1 MVKRL
6 ATAMLAVV
14 LLSAAGWY
22 GWQLGPWAD
31 TATKE
36 YGVPIDFA
44 SLERKASPNQYLIAP
59 DGATPRAK
67 PDAGSP
73 VFGVAPDRL
82 RDAFLAV
89 VSEAPR
95 TKLLNQSADGL
106 RLSLV
111 QRSAVLRFP
120 DYIDVSILPRR
131 RRWFNHRHLQPLPL
145 RLFRHGRQPAAGGG
159 MDDGPADARPL
170 YADLRDFR
178 LGTAGR

>member
-1 MVKRL
+1 MAKRL
-6 ATAMLAVV
+6 ATALLAVV

-59 DGATPRAK
+59 VGATPRAK
-67 PDAGSP
+67 PDAESP
-73 VFGVAPDRL
+73 VFAVPPERL

-95 TKLLNQSADGL
+95 TKLLNQSVDGL

-111 QRSAVLRFP
+111 QRSALLRFP
-120 DYIDVSILPRR
+120 DYIDVSIMP
-131 RRWFNHRHLQPLPL
+131 
-145 RLFRHGRQPAAGGG
+145 
-159 MDDGPADARPL
+159 GPGADADGSTIAIYSRSRFG
-170 YADLRDFR
+170 YSDLGVNQRR
-178 LGTAGR
+178 VEEWMTALRRKAALR

>member
-1 MVKRL
+1 MVKRF
-6 ATAMLAVV
+6 ATALLAVM

-59 DGATPRAK
+59 DRATPRAK
-67 PDAGSP
+67 PDAESP
-73 VFGVAPDRL
+73 VFAVTPERL

-89 VSEAPR
+89 TSESPR
-95 TKLLNQSADGL
+95 TKLLDQSADGL

-111 QRSAVLRFP
+111 QRSALLRFP
-120 DYIDVSILPRR
+120 DYIDVSILPADGDGSTIAIYSRSRFGYSDMGVNQRR
-131 RRWFNHRHLQPLPL
+131 VEDWMTALQ
-145 RLFRHGRQPAAGGG
+145 RK
-159 MDDGPADARPL
+159 
-170 YADLRDFR
+170 
-178 LGTAGR
+178 TASR

>member
-6 ATAMLAVV
+6 ATAILAVV
-14 LLSAAGWY
+14 LLSAVGWY

-36 YGVPIDFA
+36 YGVPIEFA
-44 SLERKASPNQYLIAP
+44 SLERKPSPNQFLIAP
-59 DGATPRAK
+59 DGATPHAK

-73 VFGVAPDRL
+73 VFAVAPERL

-89 VSEAPR
+89 AAEAPR

-111 QRSAVLRFP
+111 QRSAFLRFP
-120 DYIDVSILPRR
+120 DYIDVSILPADSDGSTIAIYSRSRFGYSDLGVNQRR
-131 RRWFNHRHLQPLPL
+131 VEEWMTALQ
-145 RLFRHGRQPAAGGG
+145 RKAAS
-159 MDDGPADARPL
+159 R
-170 YADLRDFR
+170 
-178 LGTAGR
+178 

>member
-1 MVKRL
+1 MAKRL
-6 ATAMLAVV
+6 ATAILAVV

-36 YGVPIDFA
+36 YGVPIEFT

-67 PDAGSP
+67 PDAESP
-73 VFGVAPDRL
+73 VFAVSPERL

-89 VSEAPR
+89 AAEAPR

-111 QRSAVLRFP
+111 QRSAFLRFP
-120 DYIDVSILPRR
+120 DYIDVSILPVGGNGDGSTIAIYSRSRFGYSDLGANQRR
-131 RRWFNHRHLQPLPL
+131 VEEWMTALRRKAAL
-145 RLFRHGRQPAAGGG
+145 R
-159 MDDGPADARPL
+159 
-170 YADLRDFR
+170 
-178 LGTAGR
+178 

>member
-1 MVKRL
+1 MVRRL
-6 ATAMLAVV
+6 ATAILAVV

-67 PDAGSP
+67 PDSESP
-73 VFGVAPDRL
+73 VFGVAPDQL

-89 VSEAPR
+89 TSEAPR

-120 DYIDVSILPRR
+120 DYIDVSILPAAVDGDGSTIAIYSRSRFGYSDLGVNQRR
-131 RRWFNHRHLQPLPL
+131 VEEWMTALRRKAAL
-145 RLFRHGRQPAAGGG
+145 R
-159 MDDGPADARPL
+159 
-170 YADLRDFR
+170 
-178 LGTAGR
+178 

>member
-6 ATAMLAVV
+6 ATAILAVV

-44 SLERKASPNQYLIAP
+44 SLERKPSPNQYLIAP

-67 PDAGSP
+67 PDAVSP
-73 VFGVAPDRL
+73 VFTIAPERL
-82 RDAFLAV
+82 RNAFLAV
-89 VSEAPR
+89 TAEAPR
-95 TKLLNQSADGL
+95 TKLLEKSADGL

-111 QRSAVLRFP
+111 QRSAILRFP
-120 DYIDVSILPRR
+120 DYIDVSILP
-131 RRWFNHRHLQPLPL
+131 
-145 RLFRHGRQPAAGGG
+145 AGG
-159 MDDGPADARPL
+159 DGSTIAIYSRSRFG
-170 YADLRDFR
+170 YSDLGVNQRR
-178 LGTAGR
+178 VEEWMTALLRKAALR

>member
-6 ATAMLAVV
+6 ATAILAVV

-44 SLERKASPNQYLIAP
+44 SLERKPSPNQYLIAP

-67 PDAGSP
+67 PDAESP
-73 VFGVAPDRL
+73 VFGVAPERL

-89 VSEAPR
+89 IAEAPR
-95 TKLLNQSADGL
+95 TKLLEPVRRWPAAFPGSAL
-106 RLSLV
+106 RHS
-111 QRSAVLRFP
+111 P
-120 DYIDVSILPRR
+120 LPRLHR
-131 RRWFNHRHLQPLPL
+131 RVDPARRWRRFDHRHLQPLPL

-159 MDDGPADARPL
+159 MDDGPADARPPH
-170 YADLRDFR
+170 ADLRDFR
-178 LGTAGR
+178 FGATGR